1 MTSCHMM
8 FLQETKNF
16 TLNARDE
23 GSGGLG
29 GGGGGILGADLIHF
43 LYKVLEK
50 RSVQK

>member
-1 MTSCHMM
+1 MM

-29 GGGGGILGADLIHF
+29 GVPILGADFIHF